1 MVTIGCD
8 FGYVKENLLLAE
20 LNKPI
25 QREDEKLD
33 VEGIKLT
40 AAERALLAV
49 LYSTPKEHL
58 PMERLCK
65 LIYDTEE
72 TANNRKNDQTA
83 DKIK

>member
-1 MVTIGCD
+1 M
-8 FGYVKENLLLAE
+8 AE

-72 TANNRKNDQTA
+72 TANNRKMTKQLTKLNKNSSRGFKTRYP
-83 DKIK
+83 KYTV